1 MIAKKIQ
8 KKSFQLRK
16 RILDLSLNVPALH
29 VGGSFSSAELIQ
41 TIFEIK
47 NDKRDKFILSK
58 GHVGILLYS
67 ILEQK
72 GLIKKKDLDNY
83 CKKNGFLGVHPEI
96 YINGV
101 EASTGSL
108 GHGLGI
114 AAGMSLSKKY
124 KNIYILC
131 SDGELMEGSIWE
143 SVLMISSFK
152 LNNIILLVDNNDLQ
166 SATRATDTHPSL
178 YPIKNKFRSFG
189 WDSYDCNGHDPV
201 SILKILK
208 KKKIKKPLCLVAKT
222 IKGYPISFMKNIPM
236 WHYRSP
242 NKSEYDLAINE
253 IKKEI
258 KKL

>member
-1 MIAKKIQ
+1 MLKKKILNN
-8 KKSFQLRK
+8 SLNLRK
-16 RILDLSLNVPALH
+16 RILELSLKVPALH
-29 VGGSFSSAELIQ
+29 IGGSFSSAELIQ

-47 NDKRDKFILSK
+47 NDRKDKFILSK

-72 GLIKKKDLDNY
+72 GLIKKKDLNNY

-114 AAGMSLSKKY
+114 AAGMSLAKKY
-124 KNIYILC
+124 QNIFVLC

-152 LNNIILLVDNNDLQ
+152 LNNVTLIIDNNDLQ
-166 SATRATDTHPSL
+166 SATRATETHPSL
-178 YPIKNKFRSFG
+178 YPIRNKFLSFG
-189 WDSYDCNGHDPV
+189 WDSFNCNGHNPS
-201 SILKILK
+201 SIIKVLK
-208 KKKIKKPLCLVAKT
+208 KKRKNKPLCLVAKT
-222 IKGYPISFMKNIPM
+222 TKGYPISFMKNVPM

-242 NKSEYDLAINE
+242 NKSEYNLAIKEINQK
-253 IKKEI
+253 IKKI
-258 KKL
+258 